1 MRRRG
6 QSVLRALVCGLATA
20 LVLAE
25 PALAACADTPPEQN
39 LQNTFPQDI
48 GRSLDR
54 IREDGW
60 IEIAVYEDYRPWS
73 WEEAGQARGID
84 VDIARLIAHEIGVEP
99 RIRFV
104 QSSETLDQDLLNYVY
119 RGAVV
124 GGHVSNLFMHAP
136 YDVEYS
142 CRFDQVV
149 FTGIY
154 GEERLAVAYKP
165 AEYPEKGPVPA
176 VFRYDPVGVE
186 NDSISDFYLTNL
198 NGGQGSDKIH
208 RYPTTA
214 AAMAALD
221 QGEVMAVMAPR
232 SELEAAMADGIALH
246 EPPFVGLA
254 RTKWLIGLALSFQH
268 RPLGYEVD
276 DIIGAAIADGRIPRI
291 FQSHGVTFHPP
302 QR

>member
-1 MRRRG
+1 MRRLGRNG
-6 QSVLRALVCGLATA
+6 LRALVSGLAAA
-20 LVLAE
+20 LVLSG
-25 PALAACADTPPEQN
+25 PALAACADTPPEQR

-48 GRSLDR
+48 GRSLDQ

-60 IEIAVYEDYRPWS
+60 IEVAVYEDYKPWS
-73 WEEAGQARGID
+73 WDEAGQPKGID
-84 VDIARLIAHEIGVEP
+84 VDIAKLIAKDLGVEP

-154 GEERLAVAYKP
+154 GEEHLAIAYKP
-165 AEYPEKGPVPA
+165 ADYPEKGPVPA

-198 NGGQGSDKIH
+198 SGGQGTDKIH
-208 RYPTTA
+208 RYATTE
-214 AAMAALD
+214 AAMEALSK
-221 QGEVMAVMAPR
+221 GEIMAVMAPR
-232 SELEAAMADGIALH
+232 SELEGAMADGITIH

-254 RTKWLIGLALSFQH
+254 KTKWLIGLALSFQH

-276 DIIGAAIADGRIPRI
+276 DIIDAAIADGRIPEI
-291 FQSHGVTFHPP
+291 FKSYGVTFYPP
-302 QR
+302 ER